1 MPFRH
6 GADLAERRRTPTR
19 APRTMTT
26 IETVA
31 VVIVLLLLAP
41 VGDSVNKYFRSGG
54 TYKPRWRKH
63 KKR

>member
-1 MPFRH
+1 
-6 GADLAERRRTPTR
+6 
-19 APRTMTT
+19 MTT